1 MADDQTKVNEGLFL
15 TIIKL
20 QKLSNEEGYDKQDCQ
35 KRYLYFLS
43 LFIELSSVAS
53 MYYCQVHLSNVERS
67 VLFQL
72 SRDEK

>member
-20 QKLSNEEGYDKQDCQ
+20 QKLSNEEEYDKQDCQ

-53 MYYCQVHLSNVERS
+53 MYYCQVHPSISTTSWTL
-67 VLFQL
+67 
-72 SRDEK
+72 